1 MVVFQALT
9 WESRDTDDEH
19 MISIFGKTEDGKSVC
34 LTTAFTPYFFVK
46 LPENIN
52 TPKIRRIYEIIDQ
65 QCKDSLVAYTVVKS
79 KDVWGFQNNQEFP
92 FMKISFKHLQ
102 ARRLVDSF
110 LRKPLDRTPEL
121 FDIFGVRNVKVY
133 ESNLDPVLRLMH
145 RTGIQS
151 TGWLDTGDK
160 CIRSHLANVDMDL
173 FSNDWT
179 TLKPVARDD
188 IAPFVVASVDIE
200 CYSKSRKFPD
210 ANNTDDVCFQIAI
223 SLCKFGSDEPY
234 DKTCLCY
241 KKTDSNLEGCNILS
255 YPTEKEMLEAFQKYL
270 HQKDVDIITGW
281 NIFGFDM
288 EYIYKRAQINRCHY
302 DFFNLGKLK
311 DTESEL
317 TIKKL
322 SSSALGDNL
331 LKLLPMSGRFI
342 FDLFHEIKKGYKLD
356 SYKLDNVSKLYLGD
370 QKIDMTPKEMFF
382 RYEEED
388 PVKLREVAEYCIK
401 DTLLPHRLMKKLCTL
416 LNLVEMA
423 KATWVPVPFLVERG
437 QQIKVFSQLT
447 KKARELGFM
456 VPTIRYGAIPEEPY
470 EGATVLEA
478 QKGAYY
484 TPITALD
491 FESLYPS
498 IMMAHNLCYSSYVMD
513 EKRYGNVPGIT
524 YETFKIADRT
534 YKFAQDVPSLLPAI
548 LLELKQFRKQAKKDM
563 AAATG
568 FMKEVYNGKQ
578 LAYKISM
585 NSVYGFTG
593 AGKGILPCVPIAST
607 TTSKGRAMIEETKNY
622 VEKHFPGSKVRY
634 GDSVTPD
641 TPLLIRQNGEVKTT
655 RIDSLVDVY
664 ELRDDGK
671 EIAEIDAE
679 VWTESGF
686 TPIQQIVRHKTTKN
700 IHRVLTHTGVV
711 DVTEDHSLLLKNKE
725 MIKPSEV
732 CLGTEL
738 LHGNSV
744 EAFGES
750 DTSVTPE
757 EAKVMGFFFG
767 DGSCGHYDGKYT
779 WALNNSN
786 MKYLEEMKSLCPF
799 ETRVYDTIES
809 SGVYKLNAVGDV
821 KSISTKYRSLFY
833 NQHKEKVV
841 PPCILG
847 APLSVVK
854 SFWEGYYMADGDK
867 DVHGYT
873 RMDIKGKEG
882 SMGMYIIGRRLGYNV
897 SVNTRSDK
905 PDVFRQTW
913 TTSSQRKNPIAIK
926 KLELV
931 GETNGYVYD
940 LTTGSHHFHVGPG
953 ELVVH
958 NTDSVMVEFDV
969 GDRKGEEAI
978 AYSWEVGERAA
989 EECSA
994 LFKKPNNLELEKVY
1008 WPYFLYSK
1016 KRYAAKLWTKGKDD
1030 KMHMD
1035 YIDVKGLQLVRRD
1048 NTPHVREVCKEL
1060 LDVVLT
1066 SSDPGPPKELAK
1078 ERAIELL
1085 SGDVPNEKLVLSQS
1099 LADTYKVA
1107 GKNVSVTSS
1116 ESVNINQSHVQVVT
1130 KMRQRKPGSEPQS
1143 GDRVPYL
1150 LTKTEN
1156 AKAKAYEKAE
1166 DPKYVEEHGVPV
1178 DYHYYFLNKFLNP
1191 VCDLLDPLY
1200 ENVKEEIF
1208 GEIINQHKPP
1218 KPKREPALSTM
1229 KKDDLIAE
1237 CKRRGLEETG
1247 TLVVLRAR
1255 LKEARQGS
1263 VEDIFKNYELKQSK
1277 DESSREDYADS

>member
-9 WESRDTDDEH
+9 WEARDGEDEH
-19 MISIFGKTEDGKSVC
+19 LISIFGKTEDGKSVC
-34 LTTAFTPYFFVK
+34 VTTAFTPYFFIK
-46 LPENIN
+46 LPGGMDSQ
-52 TPKIRRIYEIIDQ
+52 KVQRIYDILSN
-65 QCKDSLVAYTVVKS
+65 QCKDSLVAYSLMKS
-79 KDVWGFQNNQEFP
+79 KDVWGFQNNEEFAY
-92 FMKISFKHLQ
+92 MKINFKDLQ

-110 LRKPLDRTPEL
+110 LRRPLDRSPEL
-121 FDIFGVRNVKVY
+121 YELFGVRNVKVY

-151 TGWLDTGDK
+151 TGWLDSGER
-160 CIRSHLANVDMDL
+160 CVRSHIANVDIDL
-173 FSNDWT
+173 FCNDWT

-200 CYSKSRKFPD
+200 CNSSTGKFPD
-210 ANNTDDVCFQIAI
+210 ANIPGDACFQIAI

-241 KKTDSNLEGCNILS
+241 KQTDSNLEGCDIRS
-255 YPTEKEMLEAFQKYL
+255 YSTEKEMLEAFQKYL
-270 HQKDVDIITGW
+270 HSKDIDIITGW

-288 EYIYKRAQINRCHY
+288 EYIYKRAQINKCNY
-302 DFFNLGKLK
+302 DFYNLGKLK
-311 DTESEL
+311 DTDSEL
-317 TIKKL
+317 VIKKL

-342 FDLFHEIKKGYKLD
+342 FDLFHEVKKGYKLD
-356 SYKLDNVSKLYLGD
+356 SYKLDSVSKLYLGD
-370 QKIDMTPKEMFF
+370 QKIDMAPKEMFA
-382 RYEEED
+382 RYKEED

-456 VPTIRYGAIPEEPY
+456 VPTIRYGSLPEEPY

-491 FESLYPS
+491 FEALYPS

-513 EKRYGNVPGIT
+513 ERKYGNIPGIE
-524 YETFKIADRT
+524 YETFKIGDRT

-548 LLELKQFRKQAKKDM
+548 LLELKQFRKQAKRDM

-607 TTSKGRAMIEETKNY
+607 TTSKGRSMIEETKNY
-622 VEKHFPGSKVRY
+622 VEKNFPGAYVRY
-634 GDSVTPD
+634 GD
-641 TPLLIRQNGEVKTT
+641 
-655 RIDSLVDVY
+655 
-664 ELRDDGK
+664 
-671 EIAEIDAE
+671 
-679 VWTESGF
+679 
-686 TPIQQIVRHKTTKN
+686 
-700 IHRVLTHTGVV
+700 
-711 DVTEDHSLLLKNKE
+711 
-725 MIKPSEV
+725 
-732 CLGTEL
+732 
-738 LHGNSV
+738 
-744 EAFGES
+744 
-750 DTSVTPE
+750 
-757 EAKVMGFFFG
+757 
-767 DGSCGHYDGKYT
+767 
-779 WALNNSN
+779 
-786 MKYLEEMKSLCPF
+786 
-799 ETRVYDTIES
+799 
-809 SGVYKLNAVGDV
+809 
-821 KSISTKYRSLFY
+821 
-833 NQHKEKVV
+833 
-841 PPCILG
+841 
-847 APLSVVK
+847 
-854 SFWEGYYMADGDK
+854 
-867 DVHGYT
+867 
-873 RMDIKGKEG
+873 
-882 SMGMYIIGRRLGYNV
+882 
-897 SVNTRSDK
+897 
-905 PDVFRQTW
+905 
-913 TTSSQRKNPIAIK
+913 
-926 KLELV
+926 
-931 GETNGYVYD
+931 
-940 LTTGSHHFHVGPG
+940 
-953 ELVVH
+953 
-958 NTDSVMVEFDV
+958 TDSVMVEFDV

-1008 WPYFLYSK
+1008 CPYFLYSK

-1030 KMHMD
+1030 NMHMD

-1048 NTPHVREVCKEL
+1048 NTPHVREVSKEL
-1060 LDVVLT
+1060 LDVILT

-1085 SGDVPNEKLVLSQS
+1085 SGDVPNQKLILSQGLS
-1099 LADTYKVA
+1099 DSYKVG
-1107 GKNVSVTSS
+1107 GKSVSITSS

-1156 AKAKAYEKAE
+1156 PKAKAFEKAE
-1166 DPKYVEEHGVPV
+1166 DPKYVEENGVPV
-1178 DYHYYFLNKFLNP
+1178 DYHYYFMNKFLNP

-1200 ENVKEEIF
+1200 DNVKEEIF
-1208 GEIINQHKPP
+1208 GEIINQHKPVKPP
-1218 KPKREPALSTM
+1218 KLPSLSGM
-1229 KKDDLIAE
+1229 KKEELVAE
-1237 CKRRGLEETG
+1237 CKRLGLEDVG
-1247 TLVVLRAR
+1247 TLAILRAR
-1255 LKEARQGS
+1255 LKEARTTKEES
-1263 VEDIFKNYELKQSK
+1263 VEDLFKNYNPVEVRN
-1277 DESSREDYADS
+1277 ESV

>member
-9 WESRDTDDEH
+9 WEARDGEDEH
-19 MISIFGKTEDGKSVC
+19 LISIFGKTEDGKSVC
-34 LTTAFTPYFFVK
+34 VTTAFTPYFFIK
-46 LPENIN
+46 LPGGMDSQ
-52 TPKIRRIYEIIDQ
+52 KVQRIYDILSN
-65 QCKDSLVAYTVVKS
+65 QCKDSLVAYSLMKS
-79 KDVWGFQNNQEFP
+79 KDVWGFQNNEEFA
-92 FMKISFKHLQ
+92 FMKINFKDLQ

-110 LRKPLDRTPEL
+110 LRRPLDRSPEL
-121 FDIFGVRNVKVY
+121 YELFGVRNVKVY

-151 TGWLDTGDK
+151 TGWLDSGER
-160 CIRSHLANVDMDL
+160 CVRSHIANVDIDL
-173 FSNDWT
+173 FCNDWT

-200 CYSKSRKFPD
+200 CNSSTGKFPD
-210 ANNTDDVCFQIAI
+210 ANIPGDACFQIAI

-241 KKTDSNLEGCNILS
+241 KQTDSNLEGCDIRS
-255 YPTEKEMLEAFQKYL
+255 YSTEKEMLEAFQKYL
-270 HQKDVDIITGW
+270 HSKDIDIITGW

-288 EYIYKRAQINRCHY
+288 EYIYKRAQINKCNY
-302 DFFNLGKLK
+302 DFYNLGKLK
-311 DTESEL
+311 DTDSEL
-317 TIKKL
+317 VIKKL

-342 FDLFHEIKKGYKLD
+342 FDLFHEVKKGYKLD
-356 SYKLDNVSKLYLGD
+356 SYKLDSVSKLYLGD
-370 QKIDMTPKEMFF
+370 QKIDMAPKEMFA
-382 RYEEED
+382 RYKEED

-456 VPTIRYGAIPEEPY
+456 VPTIRYGSLPEEPY

-491 FESLYPS
+491 FEALYPS

-513 EKRYGNVPGIT
+513 ERKYGNIPGIE
-524 YETFKIADRT
+524 YETFKIGDRT

-548 LLELKQFRKQAKKDM
+548 LLELKQFRKQAKRDM

-607 TTSKGRAMIEETKNY
+607 TTSKGRSMIEETKNY
-622 VEKHFPGSKVRY
+622 VEKNFPGAYVRY
-634 GDSVTPD
+634 GD
-641 TPLLIRQNGEVKTT
+641 
-655 RIDSLVDVY
+655 
-664 ELRDDGK
+664 
-671 EIAEIDAE
+671 
-679 VWTESGF
+679 
-686 TPIQQIVRHKTTKN
+686 
-700 IHRVLTHTGVV
+700 
-711 DVTEDHSLLLKNKE
+711 
-725 MIKPSEV
+725 
-732 CLGTEL
+732 
-738 LHGNSV
+738 
-744 EAFGES
+744 
-750 DTSVTPE
+750 
-757 EAKVMGFFFG
+757 
-767 DGSCGHYDGKYT
+767 
-779 WALNNSN
+779 
-786 MKYLEEMKSLCPF
+786 
-799 ETRVYDTIES
+799 
-809 SGVYKLNAVGDV
+809 
-821 KSISTKYRSLFY
+821 
-833 NQHKEKVV
+833 
-841 PPCILG
+841 
-847 APLSVVK
+847 
-854 SFWEGYYMADGDK
+854 
-867 DVHGYT
+867 
-873 RMDIKGKEG
+873 
-882 SMGMYIIGRRLGYNV
+882 
-897 SVNTRSDK
+897 
-905 PDVFRQTW
+905 
-913 TTSSQRKNPIAIK
+913 
-926 KLELV
+926 
-931 GETNGYVYD
+931 
-940 LTTGSHHFHVGPG
+940 
-953 ELVVH
+953 
-958 NTDSVMVEFDV
+958 TDSVMVEFDV

-1008 WPYFLYSK
+1008 CPYFLYSK

-1030 KMHMD
+1030 NMHMD

-1048 NTPHVREVCKEL
+1048 NTPHVREVSKEL
-1060 LDVVLT
+1060 LDVILT

-1085 SGDVPNEKLVLSQS
+1085 SGDVPNQKLILSQGLS
-1099 LADTYKVA
+1099 DSYKVG
-1107 GKNVSVTSS
+1107 GKSVSITSS

-1156 AKAKAYEKAE
+1156 PKAKAFEKAE
-1166 DPKYVEEHGVPV
+1166 DPKYVEENGVPV
-1178 DYHYYFLNKFLNP
+1178 DYHYYFMNKFLNP

-1200 ENVKEEIF
+1200 DNVKEEIF
-1208 GEIINQHKPP
+1208 GEIINQHKPVKPP
-1218 KPKREPALSTM
+1218 KLPSLSGM
-1229 KKDDLIAE
+1229 KKEELVAE
-1237 CKRRGLEETG
+1237 CKRLGLEDVG
-1247 TLVVLRAR
+1247 TLAILRAR
-1255 LKEARQGS
+1255 LKEARTTKEES
-1263 VEDIFKNYELKQSK
+1263 VEDLFKNYNPVEVRN
-1277 DESSREDYADS
+1277 ESV

>member
-1 MVVFQALT
+1 MVAFQALT

-19 MISIFGKTEDGKSVC
+19 MISIFGKTEEGKSVC
-34 LTTAFTPYFFVK
+34 LTTAFTPYFFIK
-46 LPENIN
+46 LPPNID
-52 TPKIRRIYEIIDQ
+52 TAKIQRIYNILDE
-65 QCKDSLVAYTVVKS
+65 QCKDSLVGYSVTKS
-79 KDVWGFQNNQEFP
+79 KDVWGFQNNEEFP
-92 FMKISFKHLQ
+92 FMKINFKNLQ
-102 ARRLVDSF
+102 ARRLTDSF
-110 LRKPLDRTPEL
+110 LRRPLDRTPEL
-121 FDIFGVRNVKVY
+121 FNIFGVRNVKVY

-151 TGWLDTGDK
+151 TGWLETGDK

-173 FSNDWT
+173 FCNDWT

-188 IAPFVVASVDIE
+188 VAPFVVASVDIE
-200 CYSKSRKFPD
+200 CNSSTGKFPD
-210 ANNTDDVCFQIAI
+210 ANIPGDACFQIAI

-241 KKTDSNLEGCNILS
+241 KQTDPNLEGSNILS
-255 YPTEKEMLEAFQKYL
+255 FSTEKEMLEAFHKYL
-270 HQKDVDIITGW
+270 HKKDVDVITGW

-288 EYIYKRAQINRCHY
+288 EYIYKRAQINGCHY
-302 DFFNLGKLK
+302 SFFNLGKLK

-317 TIKKL
+317 VIKKL

-342 FDLFHEIKKGYKLD
+342 FDMFHEIKKGYKLD

-370 QKIDMTPKEMFF
+370 QKIDMAPKEMFA
-382 RYEEED
+382 RYREED

-401 DTLLPHRLMKKLCTL
+401 DTLLPHKLMKKLCTL

-423 KATWVPVPFLVERG
+423 KATWVPANFLVERG

-470 EGATVLEA
+470 EGATVLDA

-491 FESLYPS
+491 FEALYPS

-513 EKRYGNVPGIT
+513 EKKYGNVPGIT
-524 YETFKIADRT
+524 YETFRVADRT
-534 YKFAQDVPSLLPAI
+534 YKFAQDVPSLLPSI
-548 LLELKQFRKQAKKDM
+548 LLELKQFRKQAKRDM
-563 AAATG
+563 ANATG

-607 TTSKGRAMIEETKNY
+607 TTCKGRSMIEETKNY
-622 VEKHFPGSKVRY
+622 VEANFPGAKVRY
-634 GDSVTPD
+634 GD
-641 TPLLIRQNGEVKTT
+641 
-655 RIDSLVDVY
+655 
-664 ELRDDGK
+664 
-671 EIAEIDAE
+671 
-679 VWTESGF
+679 
-686 TPIQQIVRHKTTKN
+686 
-700 IHRVLTHTGVV
+700 
-711 DVTEDHSLLLKNKE
+711 
-725 MIKPSEV
+725 
-732 CLGTEL
+732 
-738 LHGNSV
+738 
-744 EAFGES
+744 
-750 DTSVTPE
+750 
-757 EAKVMGFFFG
+757 
-767 DGSCGHYDGKYT
+767 
-779 WALNNSN
+779 
-786 MKYLEEMKSLCPF
+786 
-799 ETRVYDTIES
+799 
-809 SGVYKLNAVGDV
+809 
-821 KSISTKYRSLFY
+821 
-833 NQHKEKVV
+833 
-841 PPCILG
+841 
-847 APLSVVK
+847 
-854 SFWEGYYMADGDK
+854 
-867 DVHGYT
+867 
-873 RMDIKGKEG
+873 
-882 SMGMYIIGRRLGYNV
+882 
-897 SVNTRSDK
+897 
-905 PDVFRQTW
+905 
-913 TTSSQRKNPIAIK
+913 
-926 KLELV
+926 
-931 GETNGYVYD
+931 
-940 LTTGSHHFHVGPG
+940 
-953 ELVVH
+953 
-958 NTDSVMVEFDV
+958 TDSVMVEFDV
-969 GDRKGEEAI
+969 GDRKGEDAI

-1035 YIDVKGLQLVRRD
+1035 YIDIKGLQVVRRD

-1085 SGDVPNEKLVLSQS
+1085 SGDVPNEKLILSQGLS
-1099 LADTYKVA
+1099 DTYKVG

-1156 AKAKAYEKAE
+1156 PKAKAYEKAE
-1166 DPKYVEEHGVPV
+1166 DPKYVEEHGVHV
-1178 DYHYYFLNKFLNP
+1178 DYHYYFVNKFLNP

-1208 GEIINQHKPP
+1208 GEIINQHKPVKPP
-1218 KPKREPALSTM
+1218 KLPSLSGM
-1229 KKDDLIAE
+1229 KKDELIAE
-1237 CKRRGLEETG
+1237 CKRLGLEEVG
-1247 TLVVLRAR
+1247 TLPILRGR
-1255 LKEARQGS
+1255 LKDARMKKEES
-1263 VEDIFKNYELKQSK
+1263 VEDLFKNYELTQSK
-1277 DESSREDYADS
+1277 NEPQ

>member
-9 WESRDTDDEH
+9 WEARDGEDEH
-19 MISIFGKTEDGKSVC
+19 LISIFGKTEDGKSVC
-34 LTTAFTPYFFVK
+34 VTTAFTPYFFIK
-46 LPENIN
+46 LPTGIDSQ
-52 TPKIRRIYEIIDQ
+52 KVQRIYNILSDK
-65 QCKDSLVAYTVVKS
+65 CKDSLVAYSLMKS
-79 KDVWGFQNNQEFP
+79 KDVWGFQNNEEFA
-92 FMKISFKHLQ
+92 FMKINFKDLQ

-121 FDIFGVRNVKVY
+121 FELFGVRNVKVY

-151 TGWLDTGDK
+151 TGWLDSGEK
-160 CIRSHLANVDMDL
+160 CVRSHLANVDIDL
-173 FSNDWT
+173 FCNDWT

-200 CYSKSRKFPD
+200 CNSSTGKFPD
-210 ANNTDDVCFQIAI
+210 ANIPGDACFQIAV

-241 KKTDSNLEGCNILS
+241 KQTDPNLEGCDIRS
-255 YPTEKEMLEAFQKYL
+255 YATEREMLEAFQKYL
-270 HQKDVDIITGW
+270 HTKDVDIITGW

-288 EYIYKRAQINRCHY
+288 EYIYKRAQINKCHY
-302 DFFNLGKLK
+302 DFYNLGKLK
-311 DTESEL
+311 DTDSEL
-317 TIKKL
+317 VIKKL

-342 FDLFHEIKKGYKLD
+342 FDLFHEVKKGYKLD
-356 SYKLDNVSKLYLGD
+356 SYKLDSVSKLYLGD
-370 QKIDMTPKEMFF
+370 QKIDMAPKEMFA
-382 RYEEED
+382 RYKEED
-388 PVKLREVAEYCIK
+388 PVKLREVAEYCVK

-491 FESLYPS
+491 FEALYPS

-513 EKRYGNVPGIT
+513 EKKYGNVPGIT
-524 YETFKIADRT
+524 YETFNIGDRT

-548 LLELKQFRKQAKKDM
+548 LLELKQFRKQAKRDM

-607 TTSKGRAMIEETKNY
+607 TTSKGRSMIEETKNY
-622 VEKHFPGSKVRY
+622 VEANFPGAKVRY
-634 GDSVTPD
+634 GD
-641 TPLLIRQNGEVKTT
+641 
-655 RIDSLVDVY
+655 
-664 ELRDDGK
+664 
-671 EIAEIDAE
+671 
-679 VWTESGF
+679 
-686 TPIQQIVRHKTTKN
+686 
-700 IHRVLTHTGVV
+700 
-711 DVTEDHSLLLKNKE
+711 
-725 MIKPSEV
+725 
-732 CLGTEL
+732 
-738 LHGNSV
+738 
-744 EAFGES
+744 
-750 DTSVTPE
+750 
-757 EAKVMGFFFG
+757 
-767 DGSCGHYDGKYT
+767 
-779 WALNNSN
+779 
-786 MKYLEEMKSLCPF
+786 
-799 ETRVYDTIES
+799 
-809 SGVYKLNAVGDV
+809 
-821 KSISTKYRSLFY
+821 
-833 NQHKEKVV
+833 
-841 PPCILG
+841 
-847 APLSVVK
+847 
-854 SFWEGYYMADGDK
+854 
-867 DVHGYT
+867 
-873 RMDIKGKEG
+873 
-882 SMGMYIIGRRLGYNV
+882 
-897 SVNTRSDK
+897 
-905 PDVFRQTW
+905 
-913 TTSSQRKNPIAIK
+913 
-926 KLELV
+926 
-931 GETNGYVYD
+931 
-940 LTTGSHHFHVGPG
+940 
-953 ELVVH
+953 
-958 NTDSVMVEFDV
+958 TDSVMVEFDV

-1016 KRYAAKLWTKGKDD
+1016 KRYAAKLWTKGEDD

-1085 SGDVPNEKLVLSQS
+1085 SGDVPNDKLTLSQS
-1099 LADTYKVA
+1099 LSDSYKVG
-1107 GKNVSVTSS
+1107 GKAISVTSP
-1116 ESVNINQSHVQVVT
+1116 ESININQSHVQVVT

-1150 LTKTEN
+1150 LTKTEDP
-1156 AKAKAYEKAE
+1156 KAKAFEKAE
-1166 DPKYVEEHGVPV
+1166 DPKYVEENGVPV
-1178 DYHYYFLNKFLNP
+1178 DYHYYFMNKFLNP

-1208 GEIINQHKPP
+1208 GEIINQHKPKKPP
-1218 KPKREPALSTM
+1218 KLPSLSGM
-1229 KKDDLIAE
+1229 KKDELVAE
-1237 CKRRGLEETG
+1237 CKRLGLEETG
-1247 TLVVLRAR
+1247 TAPILKAR
-1255 LKEARQGS
+1255 LKEARMKKEES
-1263 VEDIFKNYELKQSK
+1263 VEDLFKNYNPIDNKN
-1277 DESSREDYADS
+1277 ESV